1 MTSLGLACGRVE
13 TGVAE
18 QKQVTQCGWLL
29 GPSFPY
35 PKPQAFR
42 GLPVWLNDF
51 QGIVM
56 HSLGFWAGGLFWDW
70 KGKVRRQTD
79 RARVSGRLLVCS
91 GASSLPLSTHS
102 SCTPGCRLAWRSN
115 LLQPYHG
122 SLDIVPSVCVLFHFV
137 HVFLSVL
144 PYSLCCPCPAPS
156 RGGVSVFCFH
166 ILNHLSTPTW
176 AFWKLVS

>member
-1 MTSLGLACGRVE
+1 MLSGWNRCGWAE
-13 TGVAE
+13 TGNSMW
-18 QKQVTQCGWLL
+18 VTSW
-29 GPSFPY
+29 PFFPI
-35 PKPQAFR
+35 PHAFR

-51 QGIVM
+51 EGIVM

-70 KGKVRRQTD
+70 KGKVCRQTDRQTD
-79 RARVSGRLLVCS
+79 RARVSGRLLVWS

-102 SCTPGCRLAWRSN
+102 SCTHGYHLAWRSN

-122 SLDIVPSVCVLFHFV
+122 SLDSVPSVCVLFRSV
-137 HVFLSVL
+137 RVFLSVL
-144 PYSLCCPCPAPS
+144 PYSLCCLCPAPS

-166 ILNHLSTPTW
+166 ILNHLSIPTW